1 MVSDA
6 EHLIEYFQ
14 ERLPDMIINWQESID
29 RGYEARTRGEPRVCR
44 RRQRGTFFKGYD
56 AADRDLKKL
65 EEKVQ

>member
-6 EHLIEYFQ
+6 EHLIEYFR
-14 ERLPDMIINWQESID
+14 ERLPDMISNWQESID
-29 RGYEARTRGEPRVCR
+29 RWYEARMMGEPRICR
-44 RRQRGTFFKGYD
+44 RRQRGTFFNGYD